1 MKPSAR
7 LPVVLGVGE
16 PISAWSNEDLLM
28 VDASDSLLPWSRWML
43 SEGQAGLDRPVDA
56 RADLEL
62 RVRSIQRG
70 SGLERAFLQAFR
82 ALAPTVAA
90 WFPQAGS
97 PPRLHELLQLEML
110 AQEADVLFVPGVDP
124 SCCRLWLMTS
134 PQPELFRELAW
145 DAAPPIQE
153 LQRRALAASISVY
166 SMPSPA

>member
-1 MKPSAR
+1 MKPRAR

-16 PISAWSNEDLLM
+16 PVPAWSDEELLE

-43 SEGQAGLDRPVDA
+43 SEGQTGLDRPVAA

-90 WFPQAGS
+90 WFPQAG
-97 PPRLHELLQLEML
+97 PPPCLRELLQLGVL
-110 AQEADVLFVPGVDP
+110 AEQADVLLVPGTDP
-124 SCCRLWLMTS
+124 TRCRLWLLAA
-134 PQPELFRELAW
+134 PQPELFRMLAW
-145 DAAPPIQE
+145 EAAPPIQE

-166 SMPSPA
+166 CLPSPA